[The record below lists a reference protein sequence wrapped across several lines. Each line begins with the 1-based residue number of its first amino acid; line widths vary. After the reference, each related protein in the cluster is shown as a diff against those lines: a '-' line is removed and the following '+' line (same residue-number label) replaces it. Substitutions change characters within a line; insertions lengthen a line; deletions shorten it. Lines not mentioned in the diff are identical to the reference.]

1 MNDTEQ
7 RRSFRVRETVYL
19 RYETLSDLDFSEGLE
34 RRRLRHGL
42 GARVASAMA
51 DLDARIGTEM
61 QRLNADSSP
70 VARCLSL
77 LNDKLNVVVQQM
89 PELQKLRTELANTT
103 PQVCELSAD
112 GIVFSSSQPVPLGT
126 KLLVEFLLES
136 DNRFVDAFA
145 TVIREVPP
153 PDSGNPNLQHGVAVA
168 FHDMKPELRETLI
181 QHMFSRESETLRMRR
196 LQLDSH

>member
-1 MNDTEQ
+1 MNDTQQ

-19 RYETLSDLDFSEGLE
+19 RYEPLSDLDFNEGLE

-51 DLDARIGTEM
+51 DIDARIGAEM

-77 LNDKLNVVVQQM
+77 LNDKVNVIVQQM

-112 GIVFSSSQPVPLGT
+112 GIVFSSSQAIPVGT
-126 KLLVEFLLES
+126 KLLIEFLLES

-145 TVIREVPP
+145 TVVREVPP
-153 PDSGNPNLQHGVAVA
+153 PDSSDPKLSHGIAVE

-196 LQLDSH
+196 LQLDSL